1 MEIILWLQ
9 WIMYTVD
16 CRDST
21 WIMDIVDY
29 GDYVIYGYSGLCIQ
43 WIAGIMWIMCTLDH
57 VDCVCR
63 TTECFS
69 FHPLFVNYVNIAI
82 WLL

>member
-1 MEIILWLQ
+1 
-9 WIMYTVD
+9 
-16 CRDST
+16 
-21 WIMDIVDY
+21 MDIVDY

-69 FHPLFVNYVNIAI
+69 FHPLLFLCVCLILHEIHRDQPISKY
-82 WLL
+82 